1 MGIITVL
8 DLSIK
13 VDLPDLL
20 PLEDGVIGQL
30 VNFAADVWNSL
41 VISLR

>member
-1 MGIITVL
+1 MGIITVP

-13 VDLPDLL
+13 VDLVDLDLL

-30 VNFAADVWNSL
+30 
-41 VISLR
+41 